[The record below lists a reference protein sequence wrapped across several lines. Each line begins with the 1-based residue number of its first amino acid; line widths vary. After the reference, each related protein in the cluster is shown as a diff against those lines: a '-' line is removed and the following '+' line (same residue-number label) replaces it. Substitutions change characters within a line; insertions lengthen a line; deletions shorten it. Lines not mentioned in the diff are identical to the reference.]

1 MKRFE
6 QKYGL
11 RNIKN
16 LIRKGFE
23 NRQGVLKKS
32 EDIKIMDFY
41 KRFLYEDMPDDNEE
55 NYDEAILIKH
65 NIYELSLE

>member
-1 MKRFE
+1 
-6 QKYGL
+6 
-11 RNIKN
+11 
-16 LIRKGFE
+16 
-23 NRQGVLKKS
+23 
-32 EDIKIMDFY
+32 MDFY